1 MATLEVRAQDL
12 QAAKPSTSDNPDM
25 NLGAAETESLLFAR
39 ERELQI
45 LDNEILRLQDEVM
58 PRQDAEIA
66 ELGPEIER
74 LQAQE
79 MDAVKD
85 TKIKKDESTKE
96 GLARGSDFDTLEMQA
111 RWLKAKE
118 TVMRSI
124 FEV

>member
-1 MATLEVRAQDL
+1 
-12 QAAKPSTSDNPDM
+12 
-25 NLGAAETESLLFAR
+25 
-39 ERELQI
+39 
-45 LDNEILRLQDEVM
+45 
-58 PRQDAEIA
+58 
-66 ELGPEIER
+66 
-74 LQAQE
+74 

>member
-1 MATLEVRAQDL
+1 
-12 QAAKPSTSDNPDM
+12 M
-25 NLGAAETESLLFAR
+25 NLGASETEALLFAR

-45 LDNEILRLQDEVM
+45 LDNEILRLQDDVM
-58 PRQDAEIA
+58 PRQDTELA

-74 LQAQE
+74 LQTQE

-85 TKIKKDESTKE
+85 TKIKKDESIKE